1 MKKCEQHVADHKAYD
16 VTYAAASQYAA
27 DARAKYAACETLS
40 SCLEDLQTRQTV
52 VQVRARVPSVRLSCR
67 CVCVHVLEIATLQGT
82 WRSMG

>member
-16 VTYAAASQYAA
+16 VTYASAAQYAA

-52 VQVRARVPSVRLSCR
+52 VQVRVRPCLGNC
-67 CVCVHVLEIATLQGT
+67 HVTRHMAFNEFT
-82 WRSMG
+82 S

>member
-16 VTYAAASQYAA
+16 VTYASAAQYAA

-52 VQVRARVPSVRLSCR
+52 VQVGNCHVARHMAVNGLT
-67 CVCVHVLEIATLQGT
+67 TLAIHTAHNCDSGVAA
-82 WRSMG
+82 